1 MSIEIALMDISMAIN
16 AMNWTFVSPEM
27 VAAWSMGLVISYIL
41 PVAAFLQPVL
51 RHAEPVRG
59 TFRNDLDLLNKLSL
73 LLCRIEKDAVLAGGN
88 RSRPHPGQ
96 GCMRDRAPARPWRFM
111 IGVNFAARS

>member
-1 MSIEIALMDISMAIN
+1 MTYCRWFSSATPRLAPISCSPGSMMSIEIALMDISMAIN

-41 PVAAFLQPVL
+41 PAAAFLQPVL

-88 RSRPHPGQ
+88 
-96 GCMRDRAPARPWRFM
+96 
-111 IGVNFAARS
+111 